1 VAIEDDPVPV
11 DYMQWRA
18 RRIAGA
24 MNNGMHAFP
33 GAAREGSDD
42 GMTTPPLR
50 SIVPLAMPDAIARYP
65 SLAGRTVLITGG
77 GSGIGATMTA
87 LFADQGCT
95 VACLD
100 IADEPSRQLV
110 AQVQAAGGNAHFHHC
125 DVTDIAQLQQV
136 IGEVERSH
144 GPVRVLVNNA
154 ARDDRQDMN
163 TANVDYWDQAMAVNL
178 RHHFFAIQAVAPAMA
193 EAGGGSVI
201 NLGSVSWMRGRPNM
215 VGYTTAKAAINGL
228 TRTMAR
234 ELGPRGIRVNSLVP
248 GAIVT
253 ERQRA
258 LWLTPELD
266 GQYLELQALKFRL
279 DPGDVARVALFLA
292 SDESRGCTGTNF
304 VVDGGLT
311 LN

>member
-1 VAIEDDPVPV
+1 
-11 DYMQWRA
+11 
-18 RRIAGA
+18 
-24 MNNGMHAFP
+24 
-33 GAAREGSDD
+33 
-42 GMTTPPLR
+42 
-50 SIVPLAMPDAIARYP
+50 
-65 SLAGRTVLITGG
+65 
-77 GSGIGATMTA
+77 
-87 LFADQGCT
+87 
-95 VACLD
+95 
-100 IADEPSRQLV
+100 
-110 AQVQAAGGNAHFHHC
+110 
-125 DVTDIAQLQQV
+125 
-136 IGEVERSH
+136 
-144 GPVRVLVNNA
+144 
-154 ARDDRQDMN
+154 MN
-163 TANVDYWDQAMAVNL
+163 TADVDYWDQAMAVNL

-279 DPGDVARVALFLA
+279 DPGDVARVALFLG